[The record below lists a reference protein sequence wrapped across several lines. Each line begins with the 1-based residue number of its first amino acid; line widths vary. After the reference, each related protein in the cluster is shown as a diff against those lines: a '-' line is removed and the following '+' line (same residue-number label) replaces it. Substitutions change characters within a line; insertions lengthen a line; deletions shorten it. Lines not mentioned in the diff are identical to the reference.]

1 MPFLSPAKLLVI
13 LVVALIVLGPEKLPQ
28 VARQLGALWSDFRA
42 FRDRLE
48 SQVRDTFPD
57 LPSTDRITQAVRSP
71 ITFLDGLADTHQANA
86 GGAGMPSSVDTGRSE
101 ALVDGTDPASG
112 DSAGGAGANGAGT
125 GTPVPDRR
133 AVGSARGGRPGTE
146 RAVHTPLPPWSDA
159 LGDPGMN

>member
-28 VARQLGALWSDFRA
+28 VARQLGALWGDFRA

-86 GGAGMPSSVDTGRSE
+86 GGAGTPSSVDTGRSE
-101 ALVDGTDPASG
+101 GFVDGTDPARG
-112 DSAGGAGANGAGT
+112 ESADA
-125 GTPVPDRR
+125 PLPDRR
-133 AVGSARGGRPGTE
+133 ALGSARGGRPGTE

>member
-28 VARQLGALWSDFRA
+28 LARQLGALWGDFRA

-112 DSAGGAGANGAGT
+112 DRTNGAGANGTGT
-125 GTPVPDRR
+125 DTPVPDRR
-133 AVGSARGGRPGTE
+133 AVGSARSGRPGTE

>member
-86 GGAGMPSSVDTGRSE
+86 GGAGTPPSVDTGRSE
-101 ALVDGTDPASG
+101 TLVDGTDPASG
-112 DSAGGAGANGAGT
+112 DGTDAASTDGDGT
-125 GTPVPDRR
+125 GTPRTDRR

>member
-28 VARQLGALWSDFRA
+28 VARQLGALWGDFRA

-71 ITFLDGLADTHQANA
+71 ITFLDGLADTHHPTA
-86 GGAGMPSSVDTGRSE
+86 GDAGTPSSVVAGGSE
-101 ALVDGTDPASG
+101 GPVDGTTPARG
-112 DSAGGAGANGAGT
+112 DSATSDGTSGDGT
-125 GTPVPDRR
+125 GTPRPDRR